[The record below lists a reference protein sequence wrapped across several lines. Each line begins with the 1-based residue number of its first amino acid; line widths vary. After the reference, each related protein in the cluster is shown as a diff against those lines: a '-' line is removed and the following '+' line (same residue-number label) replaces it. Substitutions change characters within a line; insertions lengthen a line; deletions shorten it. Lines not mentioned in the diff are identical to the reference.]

1 MSKELQSRLIKFT
14 GLCISIK
21 RHCNNSYEG
30 DYLSKQLVRS
40 ASSSALN
47 FGEAR
52 AAESKNDFIHKQSIC
67 LKELRESYVNLL
79 IIEQNQ
85 ICSNQELLDKAVDE
99 ANQLVS
105 IFVTTIRKC
114 TSRNK

>member
-1 MSKELQSRLIKFT
+1 MSRELQSRLIKFA
-14 GLCISIK
+14 GLCISII

-30 DYLSKQLVRS
+30 DYLSKQLIRS
-40 ASSSALN
+40 AGSSALN
-47 FGEAR
+47 FGEAK

-79 IIEQNQ
+79 IMKQNQ
-85 ICSNQELLDKAVDE
+85 ICSNKELLEKAVDE

-105 IFVTTIRKC
+105 MFVSAIRKC
-114 TSRNK
+114 TNNNN